1 MRVTAATFVDTWRA
15 FSADKAPRLAAAI
28 AYATMFSLAPLF
40 IVLIAIAGGVLGL
53 ETGGH
58 GHHIV
63 ENALIDRVRDG
74 AGDGTAQ
81 TVRGLIDATFARP
94 REGAFAQIVGLVMFV
109 VGASGLF
116 AALQDALNV
125 VWHVHTSGGWKV
137 MLRDRVASFGMIVV
151 VGFLL
156 LVSFA
161 ANAAVTIAAT
171 HFSAALTFAGGP
183 VILNAASWLASV
195 AIVTGV
201 FAAVFKVLPDV
212 QIAWRDVWL
221 GAFFTSLLF
230 LLGQVAIALYLA
242 LAGVASAYG
251 AAGSLLVGL
260 LWIYYSALVLLLGA
274 EFTKVRSRRA
284 RA

>member
-1 MRVTAATFVDTWRA
+1 MTGATFVDTWRA

-28 AYATMFSLAPLF
+28 AYAAMFSLAPLF
-40 IVLIAIAGGVLGL
+40 IILIAIAGAVLGFN
-53 ETGGH
+53 TSGH
-58 GHHIV
+58 GHHVV
-63 ENALIDRVRDG
+63 ENALIDQVRRG
-74 AGDGTAQ
+74 AGEGTAQ
-81 TVRGLIDATFARP
+81 TVRTLIDATFARP
-94 REGAFAQIVGLVMFV
+94 RQGAFAQIAGWTMFV

-116 AALQDALNV
+116 AALQDALNT
-125 VWHVHTSGGWKV
+125 VWHVRTSGGWKT
-137 MLRDRVASFGMIVV
+137 MLRDRIASFGMIVV
-151 VGFLL
+151 IGFLL

-171 HFSAALTFAGGP
+171 HFAGALVFLGGP
-183 VILNAASWLASV
+183 VILQTASWAASI

-201 FAAVFKVLPDV
+201 FAAIFKVLPDV

-221 GAFFTSLLF
+221 GALFTSVLF
-230 LLGQVAIALYLA
+230 LIGQALIALYLS

-260 LWIYYSALVLLLGA
+260 LWIYYSALILLLGA

-284 RA
+284 RG